1 MLNLEK
7 VEADG
12 SRLARHPSGL
22 DTAADLRAEVVRYVD
37 PPVWGCGAK
46 VRLPELQIR
55 KVSPIANSNLHHFSG
70 GAYSDNFSL
79 FRFCTKAER

>member
-22 DTAADLRAEVVRYVD
+22 DAAAELRAEAVQYVE
-37 PPVWGCGAK
+37 PAVWGCAAK
-46 VRLPELQIR
+46 VRLPELQNG
-55 KVSPIANSNLHHFSG
+55 KVSPIANSNLRHFMREG
-70 GAYSDNFSL
+70 L
-79 FRFCTKAER
+79 C